1 MRSVL
6 ALRWAFARLALVLAV
21 VPMAGGCCI
30 YHAHFDSDVPGNPP
44 DTTLPGLPTG
54 DSAVL
59 STLAGDITVRS
70 AIGDLPNQ
78 PVEVR
83 MNGGAGG
90 VDLLG
95 TVAGTPPSSGK
106 WLASWRGLVQKG
118 SGPGILGSMVFR
130 DSTALIVAAVI
141 YRDNGIIDFNGLFAA
156 AGIGVAWTEER
167 SQLFELTIN
176 MDRRTTSLSINGNPV
191 ATCQNMAFLEPN
203 AADLAGMSFEVGL
216 TTAQAFGLDDM
227 RICREW

>member
-6 ALRWAFARLALVLAV
+6 ALRWAFTKLALVLAM

-30 YHAHFDSDVPGNPP
+30 YHAHFDSDTVGSPP
-44 DTTLPGLPTG
+44 DTTLPGSPAG
-54 DSAVL
+54 DSAIL
-59 STLAGDITVRS
+59 NTLAGVITVRA

-83 MNGGAGG
+83 MNGGPGG
-90 VDLLG
+90 VDFLG
-95 TVAGTPPSSGK
+95 TVAGAPPSSSK

-130 DSTALIVAAVI
+130 DSTALIVASVT

-167 SQLFELTIN
+167 SQLFELTID
-176 MDRRTTSLSINGNPV
+176 MGRRTTSLSIDGNPV
-191 ATCQNMAFLEPN
+191 AGCQNMDFLEPN
-203 AADLAGMSFEVGL
+203 AANLAGMGFEVGL
-216 TTAQAFGLDDM
+216 TTAQAFALDNM
-227 RICREW
+227 KICRQW